1 MLLVFRIMEDYA
13 WYHVVHVNVQCLAQH
28 ILYWFVFNHAVTGD
42 YFAHLDVN
50 NRRVD
55 LDQRPELT
63 QGSVEFVAPTEYMVR
78 PPMPPLYF
86 FLIDVSISAVR
97 SGMIEV
103 RLLPM
108 TLQLILFLLAYKF
121 CISLVSSWL
130 PQEIY
135 LIFLNHIWEID
146 NEIWRSFLI

>member
-1 MLLVFRIMEDYA
+1 M
-13 WYHVVHVNVQCLAQH
+13 
-28 ILYWFVFNHAVTGD
+28 FNHAVTGD

-130 PQEIY
+130 PQKIY

-146 NEIWRSFLI
+146 NEI

>member
-1 MLLVFRIMEDYA
+1 M
-13 WYHVVHVNVQCLAQH
+13 
-28 ILYWFVFNHAVTGD
+28 
-42 YFAHLDVN
+42 DVN

-103 RLLPM
+103 WLLPM
-108 TLQLILFLLAYKF
+108 ISYKPKIGLA
-121 CISLVSSWL
+121 
-130 PQEIY
+130 
-135 LIFLNHIWEID
+135 
-146 NEIWRSFLI
+146 SFIKGGKNKREFMDGDF